1 MPDRCIVY
9 QYVAACLVESY
20 QVLYTKAPLF
30 AVLGIF
36 LDVVTDLC
44 CCGHT
49 SENLIVIP
57 VLLTYNLFQC
67 ISAAIAL
74 VLFVSA
80 HKEGH
85 HSKADITVS
94 YILLVG
100 AIVLDLL
107 PTFTS
112 ILNQ

>member
-1 MPDRCIVY
+1 
-9 QYVAACLVESY
+9 VATRLR
-20 QVLYTKAPLF
+20 
-30 AVLGIF
+30 
-36 LDVVTDLC
+36 
-44 CCGHT
+44 